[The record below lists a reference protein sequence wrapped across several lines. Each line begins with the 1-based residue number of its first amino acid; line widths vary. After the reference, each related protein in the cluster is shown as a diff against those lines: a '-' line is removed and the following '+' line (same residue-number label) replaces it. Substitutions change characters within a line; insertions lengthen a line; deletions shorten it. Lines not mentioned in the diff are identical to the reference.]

1 VKLAAEYA
9 DHGELVSDVFDA
21 KLPSRFGALSW
32 RGDTPEGSAIR
43 LQVRSGNV
51 GEPDETWSDWSA
63 EQTDSGRS
71 SAQAPA
77 ARFVQYRARLSTT
90 DPKRTPDLREVSLSY
105 RSTNLPPE
113 ISKLETPDVS
123 TADGTSR
130 QTKVNIRW
138 EVSDPNADDLHYQ
151 VQVRKE
157 GWPAWINLTET
168 PTTEKSY
175 AWDSTA
181 FPSGRYQ
188 VRLIAGDR
196 PSNSPDE
203 ALEREKESA
212 PFIVDHDPPQVTIT
226 PGDRKATVALIDSFT
241 RLVKA
246 EYAVDGGAW
255 TSIFPDDG
263 LFDTQT
269 EQLTIALPDLKAGA
283 HLLMVRAVDAA
294 GNTGSGDALITAKD

>member
-1 VKLAAEYA
+1 M
-9 DHGELVSDVFDA
+9 
-21 KLPSRFGALSW
+21 
-32 RGDTPEGSAIR
+32 
-43 LQVRSGNV
+43 
-51 GEPDETWSDWSA
+51 
-63 EQTDSGRS
+63 
-71 SAQAPA
+71 
-77 ARFVQYRARLSTT
+77 
-90 DPKRTPDLREVSLSY
+90 SLSY

-113 ISKLETPDVS
+113 INKLETPDVS

-130 QTKVNIRW
+130 QTKLNIRW
-138 EVSDPNADDLHYQ
+138 EVSDPNADDLNYT

-157 GWPAWINLTET
+157 GWPAWIDLTKT
-168 PTTEKSY
+168 PITEKSY

-188 VRLIAGDR
+188 VRLVAGDR

-212 PFIVDHDPPQVTIT
+212 AFIVDHDPPQVDLAT
-226 PGDRKATVALIDSFT
+226 GDRKATATLTDAFT

-255 TSIFPDDG
+255 TSAFPDDG
-263 LFDTQT
+263 LFDTPR
-269 EQLTIALPDLKAGA
+269 EQLTIALPDLKAGT

-294 GNTGSGDALITAKD
+294 GNVGSGDALITVKD